1 MPVNN
6 RRRSQGASPLF
17 LTLSV
22 ACLIGII
29 VLVWRNSEMVER
41 ISHAITGETKNSAAI
56 GNSSENTEASESPAP
71 KKSTKPVRTPLKP
84 RPAAELTHSDAPSPD
99 EAPVV
104 LPDPLHAIVKSD
116 SVAAYSSNSSSSPVV
131 YVLKKGERVETTLQ
145 LADATGRWTMI
156 RTANSNRPA
165 FVRSEDLEHATSA
178 KISTLK

>member
-1 MPVNN
+1 MNH

-29 VLVWRNSEMVER
+29 VLVWRNSEMFER
-41 ISHAITGETKNSAAI
+41 ISHAITGETKNPPATDK
-56 GNSSENTEASESPAP
+56 SSETEAPESPAS
-71 KKSTKPVRTPLKP
+71 KVATKPVRSPLKS
-84 RPAAELTHSDAPSPD
+84 RPAAEPTRPDTPTLD

-104 LPDPLHAIVKSD
+104 VPDPSRASVKND
-116 SVAAYSSNSSSSPVV
+116 SVAAYSSNSPNSPVV
-131 YVLKKGERVETTLQ
+131 YVLKKGERVETTLE
-145 LADATGRWTMI
+145 LVDATGRWTMI

-165 FVRSEDLEHATSA
+165 FVRSEDLEHVTSA

>member
-1 MPVNN
+1 VSY
-6 RRRSQGASPLF
+6 RRRSQSASPLF

-29 VLVWRNSEMVER
+29 VLVWRNSEMVVR
-41 ISHAITGETKNSAAI
+41 ISHAITGETKNPPAI
-56 GNSSENTEASESPAP
+56 DNSVGTEASESPAS
-71 KKSTKPVRTPLKP
+71 KVSTKPVRSPLKS
-84 RPAAELTHSDAPSPD
+84 RPAAEVTHPDAPTPD
-99 EAPVV
+99 EAPIV
-104 LPDPLHAIVKSD
+104 LPDPSHASAKSD
-116 SVAAYSSNSSSSPVV
+116 SVVAYSSNSASSPVV